1 MGGARSP
8 PWSARPSR
16 IGSHDWPSGRGPVPG
31 PSRPSSPIGAALGLG
46 LVREPLRG
54 PAARAAVA
62 AGAGLVLSW
71 LAAANYLP
79 SALSNP
85 PAYAAVAAVSMA
97 GLIGFGLTSF
107 TGSLRLEAFGLR
119 QVTGAVLAAV
129 LGVGLLLQSVAAM
142 AGTWGVG
149 PPQERIPPA
158 WTVVGGAANGP
169 FRVLWL
175 TGDRGRPPAAGRRS
189 ATTPG
194 GGARDDPLLAHG

>member
-1 MGGARSP
+1 MGRALASLVGTTEPDRLARL
-8 PWSARPSR
+8 A
-16 IGSHDWPSGRGPVPG
+16 IGPG
-31 PSRPSSPIGAALGLG
+31 PGTWPIAAFLPIGAAWASGSSASPCVG
-46 LVREPLRG
+46 RPRAPPSLRA
-54 PAARAAVA
+54 PAWS
-62 AGAGLVLSW
+62 SW

-79 SALSNP
+79 SALNP